1 MTNKT
6 LKDIFITMNFQT
18 ILTKHRELSFSK
30 RDKGNRFE
38 RLMQGFLKTD
48 PIYASQFKTV
58 WLWDEFPYKSQFG
71 GHDVGIDLVAL
82 TYDNEYWAIQC
93 KCYQADASIDKS
105 GVDSFLSTSS
115 RDFVDD
121 EQGRIRFTYR
131 LWISTTNKW
140 SENAET
146 ALENQNPPVIRL
158 SLLDLESSPVDW
170 GKLDEGVFG
179 SKARSGKKRIMSHQ
193 REALESVHTHFQ
205 TEDRGKLIMACGTGK
220 TYTALKIAEHETEG
234 KGLILVLVPSISLMG
249 QTLKEWYS
257 DAEMPINAVCI
268 CSDSSVSRKK
278 KEDDNVDTSSVVDL
292 ALPASTDVKN
302 ILRQFEHIRRNKNEG
317 MTVVF
322 STYQS
327 IDVISQAQKSLD
339 VVFDLI
345 ICDEAHR
352 TTGVTL
358 AGADESAFVKVHD
371 NSFIAAKKRLYM
383 TATPRLFSESS
394 KAKADLNDVVLCSM
408 DDEKL
413 YGKEIYRLG
422 FGQAVDEGLLTDYK
436 VLVLTLSDKDISSS
450 VQRMVADDDNTIS
463 ADDASKL
470 IGCVN
475 ALSKQIVGDEGVIK
489 ETDPLPMKK
498 AVAFCQKISVSRE
511 VTDYFNEIPEKYIAD
526 LPEERRDEIS
536 QVHSKHIDGSMR
548 AMQRDELLH
557 WLKEDSDEC
566 RILTNV
572 RCLSEGVDVP
582 SLDAVMFLSA
592 RNSQIDVVQSVGR
605 VMRRAEGKRYGY
617 IIIPVVIPSD
627 VTPEKALDDNE
638 RFKVVWTVLNALR
651 AHDDR
656 FNATVNKIDLNKK
669 RPTNIQVVGVR
680 SLGGDDE
687 GAEGGAAAKTIQTRL
702 QLQFEELKDTI
713 YARMVVK
720 VGERQYWELWA
731 KKVADIA
738 EKQIGRIKRLVKN
751 TDVME
756 VFSGFVSSLQE
767 NINPTIDED
776 QAIEML
782 SQHMI
787 TKPVFEALFENYSF
801 AENNPVSKSMQKMIG
816 ILEENAFE
824 KDTKDLKNFYDSVR
838 KTVKD
843 LDNAEARHTVI
854 IKLYD
859 NFFKNAF
866 PRMVDQLGIVYTPV
880 EVVDFIIH
888 SVDDVLRKEFGRA
901 LTDEN
906 VNILDPF
913 TGTGTFV
920 TRLLESGLISEKDL
934 PRKYSKEIFANEIVL
949 LAYYI
954 AAVNIEN
961 AFHAQMPENTTYQPF
976 NGICLTDTF
985 QLNEFT
991 AGEHLAEEFFPKN
1004 NERVNAQKKT
1014 PITVIMSNPPYS
1026 VGQRSANDNAQNL
1039 EYPILDKRIEETYA
1053 KDSRAINRGAV
1064 YDSYIKAFRWST
1076 DRLEQTSG
1084 GIICFVSNGS
1094 WIDGNATDGFRK
1106 HLEHEF
1112 SSIYV
1117 FNLRGNARTSGELR
1131 QKEKDNVFGQG
1142 TRTPVTITLLV
1153 KKHQSE
1159 HQKAVI
1165 YYHDIGDYLKR
1176 EEKLKIIADFGTIIS
1191 INYEILHPN
1200 EAGDWINQRNPIY
1213 STYIPMGT
1221 KSGKEEENT
1230 IFISTYSGGLK
1241 TGRDAW
1247 CYNSNKRVLS
1257 QKLKESIDY
1266 YNSEVEKFKIE
1277 KTNNQKLSAE
1287 EFIKYDSTKFSW
1299 ARQQRRDI
1307 NNFKKY
1313 QFTEDSVR
1321 SSLYR
1326 PYFKQVTYV
1335 NRQLNDTISHIQNL
1349 FPTTEFNNIVIC
1361 LPSPGG
1367 SKDFS
1372 VLITDMISDLHTVGD
1387 TQCFPL
1393 YYYEEKGNSGVKIQD
1408 AAQTPL
1414 FAAAEEETSYYQR
1427 KDGVSD
1433 FILTKA
1439 QTQYKDTEITKE
1451 DIFYYL
1457 YGILH
1462 SKEYRTTFSND
1473 LKKMLARIPLVEKK
1487 EDFFAFSEAGRKL
1500 ADLHL
1505 HYEEILPYPDVE
1517 ISGAEF
1523 ENFRVTQMKFVKKG
1537 DKSRIVYNSS
1547 ITLSNIP
1554 EKAYEYIIN
1563 GKSAIE
1569 WILERYCVSVDK
1581 DSGIKNDANDWAD
1594 EVGNPRYILDL
1605 LLSVIN
1611 VSVQTVDIVDSLP
1624 KLQFE

>member
-1 MTNKT
+1 
-6 LKDIFITMNFQT
+6 MNFQT
-18 ILTKHRELSFSK
+18 VLAKHRELSFSEH
-30 RDKGNRFE
+30 DKGNRFE
-38 RLMQGFLKTD
+38 RLMQGYLKTD
-48 PIYASQFKTV
+48 PIYASQFQTV
-58 WLWDEFPYKSQFG
+58 WMWDEFPYKSQFG
-71 GHDVGIDLVAL
+71 GHDVGIDLVGL

-93 KCYQADASIDKS
+93 KCYQADTSIDKGS
-105 GVDSFLSTSS
+105 VDSFLSTSS

-121 EQGRIRFTYR
+121 KQERVRFTCR

-140 SENAET
+140 GANAEE
-146 ALENQNPPVIRL
+146 ALKNQNPPVIRL
-158 SLLDLESSPVDW
+158 SLFDLESSPVDW
-170 GKLDEGVFG
+170 DKLNAGVFG
-179 SKARSGKKRIMSHQ
+179 SKARSGKKRILSHQ
-193 REALESVHTHFQ
+193 KEALEAVHTYFG

-234 KGLILVLVPSISLMG
+234 KGLILVLVPSIALMG
-249 QTLKEWYS
+249 QTLKEWYA
-257 DAEMPINAVCI
+257 DAEKPINAVCI
-268 CSDSSVSRKK
+268 CSDPSVSRKK

-302 ILRQFEHIRRNKNEG
+302 ILRQFEHIRRNRNEG

-327 IDVISQAQKSLD
+327 IDVISQAQKRLEII
-339 VVFDLI
+339 FDLI

-358 AGADESAFVKVHD
+358 AGSNESAFVKVHD
-371 NSFIAAKKRLYM
+371 NAFIPAKKRLYM

-394 KAKADLNDVVLCSM
+394 KVKADLNDAVLCSM

-422 FGQAVDEGLLTDYK
+422 FGQAVNEGLLTDYK
-436 VLVLTLSDKDISSS
+436 VLVLALSDKDISPS
-450 VQRMVADDDNTIS
+450 VQRMVADEDNTIS

-475 ALSKQIVGDEGVIK
+475 ALSKQIIGDEGIIH
-489 ETDPLPMKK
+489 ETDPMPMKK

-511 VTDYFNEIPEKYIAD
+511 VTDYFNEVPEKYIAD
-526 LPEERRDEIS
+526 LPEERRGEIS
-536 QVHSKHIDGSMR
+536 QVQSKHIDGSMR
-548 AMQRDELLH
+548 ATQRDELLH

-617 IIIPVVIPSD
+617 IIIPVVIPSEIS
-627 VTPEKALDDNE
+627 PEKALDDNE

-656 FNATVNKIDLNKK
+656 FNATINKIDLNKK
-669 RPTNIQVVGVR
+669 RPTNILIGGVQHWD
-680 SLGGDDE
+680 GDDQGDE
-687 GAEGGAAAKTIQTRL
+687 GRASAKTIQTRL

-731 KKVADIA
+731 KRVADIA
-738 EKQIGRIKRLVKN
+738 EKQIGRIKKLVKN

-801 AENNPVSKSMQKMIG
+801 AEHNPVSKSMQKMIS

-824 KDTKDLKNFYDSVR
+824 KDTESLSKFYDSV
-838 KTVKD
+838 KETAKG
-843 LDNAEARHTVI
+843 LDNAEAKQAVI
-854 IKLYD
+854 VKLYD
-859 NFFKNAF
+859 NFFKMAF
-866 PRMVDQLGIVYTPV
+866 PRMVEQLGIVYTPI

-888 SVDDVLRKEFGRA
+888 SVDDVLKKEFGRS

-934 PRKYSKEIFANEIVL
+934 PRKYAKEIFANEIVL

-961 AFHAQMPENTTYQPF
+961 AYHSRMPENTKYQPF

-1004 NERVNAQKKT
+1004 NERVTIQKKT
-1014 PITVIMSNPPYS
+1014 PITVIISNPPYS
-1026 VGQRSANDNAQNL
+1026 AGQRSANDNAQNL
-1039 EYPILDKRIEETYA
+1039 KYPKLDKRVEDTYV
-1053 KDSRAINRGAV
+1053 KDSVATNKNSL

-1076 DRLEQTSG
+1076 DRLSAESG

-1106 HLEHEF
+1106 HLEQEF
-1112 SSIYV
+1112 FSIYV

-1159 HQKAVI
+1159 NQKAVI
-1165 YYHDIGDYLKR
+1165 YYNDIGDYLKR
-1176 EEKLKIIADFGTIIS
+1176 EEKLAIIKNFGS
-1191 INYEILHPN
+1191 VGNPEMKWVILHPN
-1200 EAGDWINQRNPIY
+1200 ADGDWINPRNPVFDTFIPLGDKKGDEADTSFFVPYY
-1213 STYIPMGT
+1213 S
-1221 KSGKEEENT
+1221 N
-1230 IFISTYSGGLK
+1230 GLK
-1241 TGRDAW
+1241 TNRDSW
-1247 CYNSNKRVLS
+1247 CYNSSKE
-1257 QKLKESIDY
+1257 KLIQNIKSSIDF
-1266 YNSEVEKFKIE
+1266 YNSQVDGFRIAKAKKQNIVA
-1277 KTNNQKLSAE
+1277 KD
-1287 EFIKYDSTKFSW
+1287 FIKYDSTKFNW
-1299 ARQQRRDI
+1299 ARQQIKDVENSMQYVFNEESI
-1307 NNFKKY
+1307 
-1313 QFTEDSVR
+1313 Q
-1321 SSLYR
+1321 LAQYR
-1326 PYFKQVTYV
+1326 PYFKQNAFF
-1335 NRQLNDTISHIQNL
+1335 NRQLNDMIYLLPKI
-1349 FPTTEFNNIVIC
+1349 FPTPDKENIVIC
-1361 LPSPGG
+1361 VPGLG
-1367 SKDFS
+1367 STKDYS
-1372 VLITDMISDLHTVGD
+1372 VLISNIIPDLGFCD
-1387 TQCFPL
+1387 ASQCFPL
-1393 YYYEEKGNSGVKIQD
+1393 YYYEEKGNSGVRIQD

-1433 FILTKA
+1433 FILNKA

-1451 DIFYYL
+1451 DIFYYV

-1462 SKEYRTTFSND
+1462 SKEYRSTFSND

-1487 EDFFAFSEAGRKL
+1487 EEFFAFSAAGRKL

-1505 HYEEILPYPDVE
+1505 HYEEVLPYSDVE

-1554 EKAYEYIIN
+1554 EKAYAYIVN

-1569 WILERYCVSVDK
+1569 WIMERYCVRVDK

-1624 KLQFE
+1624 KLQFA

>member
-1 MTNKT
+1 
-6 LKDIFITMNFQT
+6 MNFQT
-18 ILTKHRELSFSK
+18 VLAKHRELSFSEH
-30 RDKGNRFE
+30 DKGNRFE
-38 RLMQGFLKTD
+38 RLMQGYLKTD
-48 PIYASQFKTV
+48 PIYASQFQTV
-58 WLWDEFPYKSQFG
+58 WMWDEFPYKSQFG
-71 GHDVGIDLVAL
+71 GHDVGIDLVGL

-93 KCYQADASIDKS
+93 KCYQADTSIDKGS
-105 GVDSFLSTSS
+105 VDSFLSTSS

-121 EQGRIRFTYR
+121 KQERVRFTCR

-140 SENAET
+140 GANAEE
-146 ALENQNPPVIRL
+146 ALKNQNPPVIRL
-158 SLLDLESSPVDW
+158 SLFDLESSPVDW
-170 GKLDEGVFG
+170 DKLNAGVFG
-179 SKARSGKKRIMSHQ
+179 SKARSGKKRILSHQ
-193 REALESVHTHFQ
+193 KEALEAVHTYFG

-234 KGLILVLVPSISLMG
+234 KGLILVLVPSIALMG

-257 DAEMPINAVCI
+257 DAEKPINAVCI
-268 CSDSSVSRKK
+268 CSDPSVSRKK

-302 ILRQFEHIRRNKNEG
+302 ILRQFEHIRRNRNEG

-327 IDVISQAQKSLD
+327 IDVISQAQKRLEII
-339 VVFDLI
+339 FDLI

-358 AGADESAFVKVHD
+358 AGSDESAFVKVHD
-371 NSFIAAKKRLYM
+371 NAFIPAKKRLYM
-383 TATPRLFSESS
+383 TATPRLFSKSS
-394 KAKADLNDVVLCSM
+394 KAKADLNDAVLCSM

-422 FGQAVDEGLLTDYK
+422 FGQAVNEGLLTDYK
-436 VLVLTLSDKDISSS
+436 VLVLTLSDKDISPS
-450 VQRMVADDDNTIS
+450 VQRMVADVDNTIS

-475 ALSKQIVGDEGVIK
+475 ALSKQIIGDEGIIH
-489 ETDPLPMKK
+489 ETDPMPMKK

-511 VTDYFNEIPEKYIAD
+511 VTNYFNEVPEKYIAD
-526 LPEERRDEIS
+526 LPEERRGEI
-536 QVHSKHIDGSMR
+536 VPVESKHIDGSMR
-548 AMQRDELLH
+548 ATQRDELLH

-582 SLDAVMFLSA
+582 SLDVVMFLSA
-592 RNSQIDVVQSVGR
+592 RNSEIDVVQSVGR

-617 IIIPVVIPSD
+617 IIIPVFIPSD
-627 VTPEKALDDNE
+627 ISPEKALDDNE
-638 RFKVVWTVLNALR
+638 RFKVVWDVLLGLR
-651 AHDDR
+651 AHDER
-656 FNATVNKIDLNKK
+656 FQATIEKIDLNKK
-669 RPTNIQVVGVR
+669 RPTNILVGGVQR
-680 SLGGDDE
+680 WDE
-687 GAEGGAAAKTIQTRL
+687 DEAEGEERGVSAKTIQTRL

-731 KKVADIA
+731 KRVADIA
-738 EKQIGRIKRLVKN
+738 EKQIGRIKKLVKN

-801 AENNPVSKSMQKMIG
+801 AEHNPVSKSMQKMIG

-824 KDTKDLKNFYDSVR
+824 KDTESLSKFYDSV
-838 KTVKD
+838 KETAKG
-843 LDNAEARHTVI
+843 LDNAEAKQAVI
-854 IKLYD
+854 VKLYD
-859 NFFKNAF
+859 NFFKMAF
-866 PRMVDQLGIVYTPV
+866 PRMVEQLGIVYTPI

-888 SVDDVLRKEFGRA
+888 SVDDVLKKEFGRS

-920 TRLLESGLISEKDL
+920 TRLLESGLIREKDL

-961 AFHAQMPENTTYQPF
+961 AYHSRMPENTTYQPF

-991 AGEHLAEEFFPKN
+991 VGEHLAEEFFPKN
-1004 NERVNAQKKT
+1004 NERVTIQKKT

-1039 EYPILDKRIEETYA
+1039 KYPKLDKRVEDTYV
-1053 KDSRAINRGAV
+1053 KDSAATNKNSL

-1076 DRLEQTSG
+1076 DRLSAESG

-1106 HLEHEF
+1106 HLEQEF

-1117 FNLRGNARTSGELR
+1117 FNLRGNQRTSGELSR
-1131 QKEKDNVFGQG
+1131 KEGGKIFGSG
-1142 TRTPVTITLLV
+1142 SRTPVTITLLV

-1159 HQKAVI
+1159 NQKAVI
-1165 YYHDIGDYLKR
+1165 YYNDIGDYLKR
-1176 EEKLKIIADFGTIIS
+1176 EEKLTIIKNFGS
-1191 INYEILHPN
+1191 VGNPEMKWVILHPN
-1200 EAGDWINQRNPIY
+1200 ADGDWINPRNPIFD
-1213 STYIPMGT
+1213 TFIPIGDKKGDEAEM
-1221 KSGKEEENT
+1221 SF
-1230 IFISTYSGGLK
+1230 FIPTYSMGLG
-1241 TGRDAW
+1241 TSRDAW
-1247 CYNSNKRVLS
+1247 CYNSSKYVITENMQNTINTYNEQVELFGK
-1257 QKLKESIDY
+1257 KLKTVN
-1266 YNSEVEKFKIE
+1266 NSDFKNHRE
-1277 KTNNQKLSAE
+1277 NNAKK
-1287 EFIKYDSTKFSW
+1287 ISW
-1299 ARQQRRDI
+1299 
-1307 NNFKKY
+1307 
-1313 QFTEDSVR
+1313 S
-1321 SSLYR
+1321 SSLEAYLMRGIMATFDDYKIVTSHYR
-1326 PYFKQVTYV
+1326 PFFKQHVYFDKIFNHRV
-1335 NRQLNDTISHIQNL
+1335 SQNL
-1349 FPTTEFNNIVIC
+1349 NIFPTTEFNNIVIC

-1451 DIFYYL
+1451 DIFYYV

-1505 HYEEILPYPDVE
+1505 HYEEVLPYPDVE
-1517 ISGAEF
+1517 VSGAEF

-1537 DKSRIVYNSS
+1537 DKSRIIYNSS

-1554 EKAYEYIIN
+1554 EKAYAYIVN

-1569 WILERYCVSVDK
+1569 WIMERYCVRVDK

-1624 KLQFE
+1624 KLKF